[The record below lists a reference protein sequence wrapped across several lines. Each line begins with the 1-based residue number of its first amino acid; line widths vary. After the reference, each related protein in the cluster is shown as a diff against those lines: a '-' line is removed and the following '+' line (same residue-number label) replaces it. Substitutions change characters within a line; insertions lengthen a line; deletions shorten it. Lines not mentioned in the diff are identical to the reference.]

1 MTEIPELPDQSYGF
15 TAGFFLIQI
24 LILVTW
30 IVLAVVAIRKA
41 AKYTSGAATP
51 IWILLVFLV
60 PFLGS
65 IVTIACVKREGR

>member
-1 MTEIPELPDQSYGF
+1 
-15 TAGFFLIQI
+15 
-24 LILVTW
+24 
-30 IVLAVVAIRKA
+30 VLAVVAIRKA

-65 IVTIACVKREGR
+65 IITIACVKREGR

>member
-41 AKYTSGAATP
+41 VNLPRGP
-51 IWILLVFLV
+51 LLRFG
-60 PFLGS
+60 F
-65 IVTIACVKREGR
+65 C